1 MQQMTRRTRLSLIG
15 LLIVWSAVYA
25 ALVSQDPELART
37 IMVGY
42 IGVVLTIFVANELWK
57 RP

>member
-1 MQQMTRRTRLSLIG
+1 MRQMTRLTRLSLIG
-15 LLIVWSAVYA
+15 LLIIGSAIYA
-25 ALVSQDPELART
+25 ALIAKDPEIARS

-57 RP
+57 KP

>member
-1 MQQMTRRTRLSLIG
+1 MYQMTRRTRLSLIG
-15 LLIVWSAVYA
+15 LLIIGSAVYA
-25 ALVSQDPELART
+25 ALVVKDPEYART